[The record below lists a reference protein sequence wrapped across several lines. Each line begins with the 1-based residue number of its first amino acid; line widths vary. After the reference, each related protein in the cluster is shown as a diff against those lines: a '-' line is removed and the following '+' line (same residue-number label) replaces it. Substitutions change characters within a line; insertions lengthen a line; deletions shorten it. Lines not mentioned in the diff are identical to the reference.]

1 MFNTNDQ
8 LSKISLSG
16 FEAALRVAQISLD
29 SSERLIKYQFELSKQ
44 TLEDNVQLAQDLAG
58 LSDTQQFFGHLN
70 KVFSQSFEKAV
81 QNSRDVY
88 DILAQTR
95 SELTSLTE
103 NSLDRL
109 NQSVAGTIDSLTKNS
124 PAGSE
129 AAFNAV
135 RNSVSAFTAT
145 LNSISQAAR
154 QVSEISDSNIKAA
167 TQASAPAK
175 SASRRASQAQA

>member
-1 MFNTNDQ
+1 MFAINEQFGKFSSN
-8 LSKISLSG
+8 G
-16 FEAALRVAQISLD
+16 FENLLRAAQISLD
-29 SSERLIKYQFELSKQ
+29 SSERLVKYQFELSKQ
-44 TLEDNVQLAQDLAG
+44 TLEDNVRLAQDLAG
-58 LSDTQQFFGHLN
+58 LNDTQQIFGHLN

-95 SELTSLTE
+95 SELTALTE

-135 RNSVSAFTAT
+135 RNSVSALTAT
-145 LNSISQAAR
+145 LNSFSQAAR
-154 QVSEISDSNIKAA
+154 QVGEISDTNVKAA

-175 SASRRASQAQA
+175 TPSRRASQAQA